1 MKDRVLYLRDQ
12 SNRLIAQVKMAK
24 NRIFKLNLV
33 NIKEICLKA
42 CVEDKNWL

>member
-1 MKDRVLYLRDQ
+1 MKDQVLYLRDQ
-12 SNRLIAQVKMAK
+12 SNWLIAQVKMAK
-24 NRIFKLNLV
+24 NRMFKLNLV